1 VPAWDAVQRAR
12 HLGRPTTLDYLSRVC
27 TDFEELRGDRVSGDC
42 PALVG
47 GVARLGGR
55 PVVALGHQKGH
66 TPAELVERNYGMAR
80 PAGYRKAARLSRLA
94 AKLGLPLVTFV
105 DTPGAYPGVEAE
117 EQGQAIA
124 IAEMIRLLS
133 ALPVPVITL
142 ISGEGGS
149 GGALALAVADRV
161 LICQNG
167 TYSVISPEGCA
178 AILWS
183 DPAAAPRAAEALH
196 VDARRLLAEGIV
208 DGVVPEPPGGA
219 QTDHQVAADLVRGAL
234 LGALRELPAEDP
246 ERLVAARQDRF
257 RRFGAEL
264 VSVEGE
270 RDDDG

>member
-1 VPAWDAVQRAR
+1 V
-12 HLGRPTTLDYLSRVC
+12 
-27 TDFEELRGDRVSGDC
+27 
-42 PALVG
+42 
-47 GVARLGGR
+47 
-55 PVVALGHQKGH
+55 
-66 TPAELVERNYGMAR
+66 
-80 PAGYRKAARLSRLA
+80 
-94 AKLGLPLVTFV
+94 VTFV

-117 EQGQAIA
+117 QQGQSIA

-133 ALPVPVITL
+133 ALPVPVVTL

-161 LICQNG
+161 YICQNG

-208 DGVVPEPPGGA
+208 DGVLPEPEGGS
-219 QTDHQVAADLVRGAL
+219 QSDHQEAADTVRAAL
-234 LGALRELPAEDP
+234 LAALAELPAHDP

-264 VSVEGE
+264 VSVEGSM
-270 RDDDG
+270 R